1 MRSSSGRVG
10 PAPATRLK
18 TPAIPHKV
26 PELLP
31 ESGAL
36 KMADITRFVAAIIPR
51 SRLGKPEM

>member
-10 PAPATRLK
+10 SAPAARLK

-31 ESGAL
+31 ESGTL
-36 KMADITRFVAAIIPR
+36 KMADINRFATAHIPR
-51 SRLGKPEM
+51 SRLEKPEM